1 MVMSHRGRPH
11 WPSSPSR
18 RIFELMV
25 DSLIGRVVGKW
36 PQIPGIAMRIFF
48 RSTSRVLRASK
59 THAKITGLSLQAA
72 QNEVAYILGYADLH
86 ELQQAAA
93 AGVHPPSP
101 DDEDLSPDDLHGPD
115 GRRAWQAKR
124 LCDYRRAPGRK
135 PLDAMTARAI
145 VDDVRA
151 SARVRSTIS
160 EGGSARNAPKRY
172 PPDEIIYGIVVR
184 ASTTRA
190 ELAGKSQILTRMD
203 PDRIILLSVSPH
215 DVTKRP
221 DWLEL
226 ELLFTSIAAHFAV
239 ERVNEGDIDHIAT
252 EISVMA

>member
-1 MVMSHRGRPH
+1 
-11 WPSSPSR
+11 
-18 RIFELMV
+18 
-25 DSLIGRVVGKW
+25 
-36 PQIPGIAMRIFF
+36 MRIFF
-48 RSTSRVLRASK
+48 RSTSRILRASK
-59 THAKITGLSLQAA
+59 THAKITGLPLQTA

-86 ELQQAAA
+86 ELQQVAA
-93 AGVHPPSP
+93 AGEHPPSP
-101 DDEDLSPDDLHGPD
+101 DDEDLSPDDLHGPN

-124 LCDYRRAPGRK
+124 LCEYRRAPGRK

-151 SARVRSTIS
+151 SARVRSASS
-160 EGGSARNAPKRY
+160 EGARNEPKRY

-203 PDRIILLSVSPH
+203 PDRIVLLSVAPH
-215 DVTKRP
+215 DITKRP

-226 ELLFTSIAAHFAV
+226 ELLFTSVAAHIAV
-239 ERVNEGDIDHIAT
+239 ERVKEDDIDHIAT